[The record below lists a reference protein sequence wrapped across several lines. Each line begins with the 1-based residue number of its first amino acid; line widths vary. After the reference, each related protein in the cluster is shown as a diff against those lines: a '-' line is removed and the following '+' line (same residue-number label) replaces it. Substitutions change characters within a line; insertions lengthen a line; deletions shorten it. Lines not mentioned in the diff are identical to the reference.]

1 MQRTLI
7 REKEI
12 ALNHADCQA
21 SEVYFSKAKFEK
33 EHGSMF
39 YEVEFYKDGM
49 EYEYT
54 IDAATGEILD
64 FELEEDD

>member
-1 MQRTLI
+1 
-7 REKEI
+7 
-12 ALNHADCQA
+12 
-21 SEVYFSKAKFEK
+21 
-33 EHGSMF
+33 MF